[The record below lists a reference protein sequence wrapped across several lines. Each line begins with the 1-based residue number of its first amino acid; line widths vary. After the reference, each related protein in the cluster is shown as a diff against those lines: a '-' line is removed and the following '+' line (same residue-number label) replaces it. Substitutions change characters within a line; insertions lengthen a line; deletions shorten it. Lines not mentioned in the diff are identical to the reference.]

1 MKYLRALCLVM
12 FVCCACVCVH
22 DRYQVQQ
29 EIMQLRRGM
38 FALYDGLLEL
48 QTEIYIIR
56 DLPPEPRNQ
65 DPYPEET
72 LLPLIHLKES
82 RVDGE

>member
-1 MKYLRALCLVM
+1 
-12 FVCCACVCVH
+12 
-22 DRYQVQQ
+22 
-29 EIMQLRRGM
+29 MQLRRGM